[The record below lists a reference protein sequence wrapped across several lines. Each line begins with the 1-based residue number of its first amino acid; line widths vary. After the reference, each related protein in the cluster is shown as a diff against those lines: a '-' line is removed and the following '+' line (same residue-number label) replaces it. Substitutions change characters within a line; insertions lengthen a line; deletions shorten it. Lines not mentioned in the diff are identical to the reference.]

1 MKILAICGSL
11 RALSVNAAILRA
23 CIRLAPDG
31 INVTM
36 LPSIGN
42 LPLFSADFESA
53 TPESVRTM
61 YEHVT
66 SADALL
72 IASPEYAH
80 GITGAMKNALDW
92 LVSFEPFVGK
102 PVAVLNAS
110 LTSHHADDA
119 MREVLTTM
127 SARII
132 EAASVKVPVPSRHF
146 LTEDIVAH
154 VECANTLQMGL
165 IAIERNHFSSSC

>member
-1 MKILAICGSL
+1 
-11 RALSVNAAILRA
+11 
-23 CIRLAPDG
+23 
-31 INVTM
+31 M
-36 LPSIGN
+36 LPSVGD
-42 LPLFSADFESA
+42 LPLFSPDFESA
-53 TPESVRTM
+53 TPEGVRTM
-61 YEHVT
+61 HEHVAN
-66 SADALL
+66 ADALL

-80 GITGAMKNALDW
+80 GIAGAMKNALDW

-110 LTSHHADDA
+110 FASHHSDDA
-119 MREVLTTM
+119 MHEVLTTM

-154 VECANTLQMGL
+154 VERAYMLRTRL
-165 IAIERNHFSSSC
+165 IAIERYRVS